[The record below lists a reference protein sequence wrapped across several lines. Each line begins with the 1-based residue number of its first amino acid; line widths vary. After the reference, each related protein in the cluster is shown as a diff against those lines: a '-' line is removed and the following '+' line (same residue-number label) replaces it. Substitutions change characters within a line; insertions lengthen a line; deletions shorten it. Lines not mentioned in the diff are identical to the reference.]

1 MKNDKKIAFELLSV
15 NKISLAI
22 IMWVCEH
29 IICPIL
35 DTASHVYEHRKD
47 YMLAIPN

>member
-1 MKNDKKIAFELLSV
+1 MKNNKNKLLSYLKDLVKNDKKIAFELLSV

-29 IICPIL
+29 I
-35 DTASHVYEHRKD
+35 
-47 YMLAIPN
+47 N